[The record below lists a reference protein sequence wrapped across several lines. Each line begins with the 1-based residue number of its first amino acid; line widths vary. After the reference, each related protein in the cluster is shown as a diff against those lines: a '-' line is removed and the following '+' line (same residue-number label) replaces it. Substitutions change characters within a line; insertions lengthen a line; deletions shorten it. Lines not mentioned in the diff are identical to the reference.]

1 MAPPVR
7 PPRAPCRKI
16 GVTLAFTPA
25 WLSCAVGCIG
35 DKKSEGTAA
44 PAEPPPAPSVAA
56 QGEPAQPGC
65 MKKGGIITRDTT
77 LVKSC
82 SPYVLDAGIDVING
96 ATLTIEAGVEVR
108 FRDGDWLEIGAT
120 GRPGRLIA
128 RGTPEQ
134 PIVLTSDDGDVTR
147 PFAAG
152 KPPSWF
158 GVWFHSGT
166 LEGSVLTN
174 AIISGGGGV
183 NAHIKPPLSQG
194 CITLTGVK
202 PGALE
207 LDQLQAQNCLIG
219 AFLMTESHVKAGTLT
234 FEDSPAGF
242 VVDAESAGAIILP
255 ASYRG
260 VSQNVITGGSVRE
273 DTEWAPQEVPFVV
286 TGTLVVGGA
295 SNPTLGL
302 SPGLELRFD
311 ATAGLEVGT
320 KAPGALRAKGTAR
333 APVTLTSSNPDAPWR
348 GLTFGAQTSENSAL
362 DFVELSNTGGDAGVS
377 VLTPPGRVAIRNS
390 SFANNKSDLL
400 VGCDAKPTVS
410 NARYRSAKGLTHK
423 SPCS

>member
-1 MAPPVR
+1 
-7 PPRAPCRKI
+7 
-16 GVTLAFTPA
+16 
-25 WLSCAVGCIG
+25 
-35 DKKSEGTAA
+35 
-44 PAEPPPAPSVAA
+44 
-56 QGEPAQPGC
+56 
-65 MKKGGIITRDTT
+65 MKKGGIITSDTT
-77 LVKSC
+77 LTRSC
-82 SPYVLDAGIDVING
+82 SPYVLDAGIDVINA

-108 FRDGDWLEIGAT
+108 FHDGDWLEIGAT

-147 PFAAG
+147 PYAAG

-166 LEGSVLTN
+166 LEGSVLTH
-174 AIISGGGGV
+174 AIIDQAGGV
-183 NAHIKPPLSQG
+183 NAHIKPALSHG

-202 PGALE
+202 AGALQ
-207 LDQLQAQNCLIG
+207 LDQLQARNCLIG
-219 AFLMTESHVKAGTLT
+219 AFVMSESHVKAGTLA

-242 VVDAESAGAIILP
+242 VVDAESASAIINP

-260 VSQNVITGGSVRE
+260 VSQNVITGGAVRDE
-273 DTEWAPQEVPFVV
+273 AEWVPQDVPFVV
-286 TGTLVVGGA
+286 TGNVVVGGE
-295 SNPTLGL
+295 SNPTLAL

-311 ATAGLEVGT
+311 SGAALEVGT

-348 GLTFGAQTSENSAL
+348 GLTFGALTSENSAL
-362 DFVELSNTGGDAGVS
+362 EFVELSNTGGDAGVS

-390 SFANNKSDLL
+390 SFANNKSDVL
-400 VGCDAKPTVS
+400 VGCGAKPRVT
-410 NARYRSAKGLTHK
+410 NARYRSPKGLTQK